1 VLGFA
6 GTADETV
13 RGKYRLIVLRIM
25 QDVPERESR
34 CLRAALGV
42 GIAKGSIN
50 QLAPLNEFKD
60 IFISFHSK

>member
-1 VLGFA
+1 
-6 GTADETV
+6 
-13 RGKYRLIVLRIM
+13 M

-34 CLRAALGV
+34 CLRAALVV

-60 IFISFHSK
+60 IFIRFHSK